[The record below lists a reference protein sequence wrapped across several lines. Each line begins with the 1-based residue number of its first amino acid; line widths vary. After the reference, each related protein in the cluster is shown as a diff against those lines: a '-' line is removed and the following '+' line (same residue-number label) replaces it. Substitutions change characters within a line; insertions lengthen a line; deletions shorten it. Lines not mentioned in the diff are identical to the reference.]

1 MRNQRYFDK
10 NFPSIYM
17 LKQNMQC
24 FSQNK
29 VSNNNSLIRS
39 IALLL
44 VHYDEALDSH
54 S

>member
-1 MRNQRYFDK
+1 MRNQSYFDK
-10 NFPSIYM
+10 NFPSICWN
-17 LKQNMQC
+17 KIGMQC